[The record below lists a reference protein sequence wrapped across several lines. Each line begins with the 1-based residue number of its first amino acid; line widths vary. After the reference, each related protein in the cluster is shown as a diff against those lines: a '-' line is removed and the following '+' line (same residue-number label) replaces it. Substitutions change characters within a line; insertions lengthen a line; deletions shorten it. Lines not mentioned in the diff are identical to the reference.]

1 MADQWLTQR
10 LRALRGFM
18 AGEQQIQRGYTAA
31 AASWAGRVRAGVMAP
46 FRRGG
51 QAPDPS
57 MVLAQNDHWQQEL
70 RRRLAPG
77 ILDTLRNG
85 WANAIGQPPPTGFDQ
100 SHQAQQH
107 LTESVNRMVRMPD
120 EVYREIAAIIADGI
134 NEGQSIPD
142 IAARVD
148 ELLTVTGSENW
159 RNRALVVARTET
171 GAAMN
176 RGALFAAQARQEA
189 DGVPYDKVWLATV
202 GGTSGQRTRPSHR
215 KADGQRVPLEVPF
228 AVGEA
233 QLMHPGDQTGPANEV
248 IQCRCSILVLR
259 RDELTTSLLDR
270 QNP

>member
-1 MADQWLTQR
+1 MADRWLTQR

-18 AGEQQIQRGYTAA
+18 AGEQQIQRGYTTAA
-31 AASWAGRVRAGVMAP
+31 TSWAHRVRAGVMAP

-57 MVLAQNDHWQQEL
+57 MVLAQNDYWQQEL

-85 WANAIGQPPPTGFDQ
+85 WANAIGRSAPDGFDQ

-107 LTESVNRMVRMPD
+107 LAESVNRMVRTPD
-120 EVYREIAAIIADGI
+120 EVYREIAALVADGI

-171 GAAMN
+171 QAAMQS
-176 RGALFAAQARQEA
+176 GAFMAARAQQEA
-189 DGVPYDKVWLATV
+189 DGVPYDKVWLATDD
-202 GGTSGQRTRPSHR
+202 TRTRRSHR
-215 KADGQRVPLEVPF
+215 AADEQRVPLDLPF
-228 AVGEA
+228 TVGEA
-233 QLMHPGDQTGPANEV
+233 KLMHPGDQNGPAHEV
-248 IQCRCSILVLR
+248 IQCRCSLLIVR
-259 RDELTTSLLDR
+259 HDEDTTSLLDR
-270 QNP
+270 QTP